1 MTNAEDRGEVRLEIR
16 IEALPETVFAHL
28 TDPKQ
33 LKNWI
38 ADIVVAEPR
47 PGGQFRA
54 SGSLGTIEG
63 AYVEVVPNA
72 KVVFTWGGVKDVA
85 PGQSTVEFTLQADG
99 SATIVRLRH
108 YGLPQATVEE
118 HYQIWLRAGL
128 VKIKDSAEGRR
139 PTATCM
145 NDAAAHASSATSEN
159 GSANGK

>member
-1 MTNAEDRGEVRLEIR
+1 MTSAEDTGDVRLEIR
-16 IEALPETVFAHL
+16 VEASPKTVFAHL
-28 TDPKQ
+28 TDPEQ

-38 ADIVVAEPR
+38 ADLVVAKPQ

-54 SGSLGTIEG
+54 SGSLATIEG
-63 AYVEVVPNA
+63 AYVEVVPNT
-72 KVVFTWGGVKDVA
+72 KVVFTWGGVKGVA
-85 PGQSTVEFTLQADG
+85 PGQSTVEFTLEADG

-108 YGLPQATVEE
+108 YGLPRPTVEK
-118 HYQIWLRAGL
+118 HHRLWLRAGL

-145 NDAAAHASSATSEN
+145 SDATGHASPATGES